1 MEFHKH
7 GSTSTS
13 VFLHHALLSPFV
25 LLKHFCI
32 LASLPA
38 QSPPQKAAAANS
50 PQQIA
55 DSPVRLVGQCFLVM
69 LPKVEQPSN
78 FEKLVKLNF
87 IVRDHRVQ

>member
-1 MEFHKH
+1 MMDIKH

-13 VFLHHALLSPFV
+13 VFV
-25 LLKHFCI
+25 TKNFCI
-32 LASLPA
+32 LVSLPA